1 MESAM
6 VLQYA
11 KWDDSVALCLPV
23 EVAQRIHAKEGA
35 KVDLTIEGDK
45 VVISPIE
52 SHTYTLEE
60 LLAGITEE
68 NLHGETFRTAP
79 VGNEVV

>member
-1 MESAM
+1 M
-6 VLQYA
+6 
-11 KWDDSVALCLPV
+11 
-23 EVAQRIHAKEGA
+23 
-35 KVDLTIEGDK
+35 
-45 VVISPIE
+45 PIE
-52 SHTYTLEE
+52 PEPRRYVLTGSRGEDQPTYTLEE